1 MKHYNIVMEVEI
13 MVNEEEFALMKENRI
28 SDTSVLRE
36 HVKTG
41 LWINARNAQVVATH
55 DDDKTST

>member
-13 MVNEEEFALMKENRI
+13 MVNEEEFAIMHEGKI

-36 HVKTG
+36 HVRTG
-41 LWINARNAQVVATH
+41 QWIHARNAQVVAEH
-55 DDDKTST
+55 DDEGK